1 MTIQEVE
8 KLTGISRPNIR
19 FYEKEKLLSPGR
31 NSQNGYREYEMEQVI
46 LLEKIKTL
54 RLLGISIEDIRSI
67 MEGKQSLSETVLLR
81 KQEAEMQQEQIAQLI
96 AACEDIAEKNF
107 SFDNLDT
114 DLFLLKWNLKE
125 FKEEQV
131 MKEKEKW
138 NRLEQKGKL
147 MSQAG
152 AICILAML
160 PVKILFQAELKE
172 VLPAAGAFAVAAG
185 ALAVAGLILFGISR
199 VKGSG

>member
-19 FYEKEKLLSPGR
+19 FYEKEKLLTPGR
-31 NSQNGYREYEMEQVI
+31 NSQNGYREYEMEQVL

-54 RLLGISIEDIRSI
+54 RLLGIPIEDIRSI
-67 MEGKQSLSETVLLR
+67 LEGKKSLSETASLR
-81 KQEAEMQQEQIAQLI
+81 RQEIELQKEQLAQLSV
-96 AACEDIAEKNF
+96 ACEDIAEKNI
-107 SFDNLDT
+107 SFENLDT
-114 DLFLLKWNLKE
+114 GLFLLKWNLKE

-138 NRLEQKGKL
+138 NRLEQKGRM

-160 PVKILFQAELKE
+160 PVKILFQEQLKD
-172 VLPAAGAFAVAAG
+172 VLPAAGVFAVAGG
-185 ALAVAGLILFGISR
+185 ALALAGVILFGISR